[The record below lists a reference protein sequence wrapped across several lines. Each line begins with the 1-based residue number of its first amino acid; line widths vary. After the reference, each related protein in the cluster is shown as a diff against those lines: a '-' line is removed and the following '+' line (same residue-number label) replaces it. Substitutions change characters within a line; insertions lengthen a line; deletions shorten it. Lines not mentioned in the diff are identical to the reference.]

1 MAGLAYGW
9 IWMLTDYGQRDGFAA
24 ACRGVVARIAPTVRM
39 ADITHDVPPGDVRH
53 GAVVLTQVVPYLP
66 PSVVVAVVDPGVG
79 GPRRGLVLAA
89 GASILVGPDN
99 GLLPWAADV
108 LGGVAAAV
116 EPSDPAYH
124 LPTQAQTFHG
134 RDVFA
139 PVAAHLAAG
148 VALEALGPPLVADD
162 LVRLPMPRVEI
173 RAGVLDTE
181 VLAVDRFGNV
191 QLAARHSD
199 LEAAGL
205 AGGPVEVGAA
215 DRTYRIMLASTF
227 GDVAPGDLV
236 AFVDSAGH
244 LAIAVNGGAAAT
256 ELRLAPGDA
265 VLVTR
270 PTGPAATPSWSA
282 S

>member
-1 MAGLAYGW
+1 MTSLAYGW
-9 IWMLTDYGQRDGFAA
+9 IWLLTDYGQRDGFAA
-24 ACRGVVARIAPTVRM
+24 VCRGVIASIAPTVRM
-39 ADITHDVPPGDVRH
+39 GDITHDVPPGDVRH

-66 PSVVVAVVDPGVG
+66 PSVVLAVVDPGVG
-79 GPRRGLVLAA
+79 GPRRGLVLEA
-89 GASILVGPDN
+89 GASLLVGPDN
-99 GLLPWAADV
+99 GLLPWAADA
-108 LGGVAAAV
+108 LGGIAAAV

-124 LPTQAQTFHG
+124 LTTRAHTFHG

-148 VALEALGPPLVADD
+148 AALEALGPTLAADD
-162 LVRLPMPRVEI
+162 LVRLPEPRVEI

-181 VLAVDRFGNV
+181 VMAVDRFGNV
-191 QLAARHSD
+191 QLAARHAD

-205 AGGPVEVGAA
+205 AGSAVEIGSA
-215 DRTYRIMLASTF
+215 DRAYRIVLGSTF

-244 LAIAVNGGAAAT
+244 LAIAVNGGEAAT
-256 ELRLAPGDA
+256 ELRLVPGDA

-270 PTGPAATPSWSA
+270 PAGPAATPSWSA